1 MSLVEVTDMKIK
13 TFKYTVSESFK
24 NIWRNGVMSIASTSS
39 VAASL
44 LILGLVFILIVNL
57 NSITLGA
64 QEQYDSIQ
72 IYLVEGISDLEVK
85 SLGDKIKKMDS
96 VKEIRYESKEDAL
109 KKMQDSWQQNGYL
122 LEGLEANPLPNSFEV
137 RFNDLNV
144 VPQVAETIK
153 TLDGVEDVKFYRDII
168 EKITNI
174 SKMIQN
180 VGLVIIFSLLFL
192 SVFII
197 NNTIKLA
204 VNARRR
210 EINIMKYVGATN
222 WFVRWPFFIE
232 GTILGLMG
240 SLVALTIV
248 MGLYQYV
255 YGIMASQFYAL
266 IAAYI
271 VSPGEIFK
279 DLLLIFGVI
288 GTGIGALGSLMS
300 MRKYLNV

>member
-1 MSLVEVTDMKIK
+1 MKIK
-13 TFKYTVSESFK
+13 SFKYTFAESFK
-24 NIWRNGVMSIASTSS
+24 NIWRNGIMSVASTSS

-44 LILGLVFILIVNL
+44 LILGLIYILIVNL
-57 NSITLGA
+57 NSVTLGA

-72 IYLVEGISDLEVK
+72 VYLVDGVGDLEVK
-85 SLGDKIKKMDS
+85 TLGQNIKALEY
-96 VKEIRYESKEDAL
+96 VKEVRYETKEDAL
-109 KKMQDSWQQNGYL
+109 KKMQDSWQENGYL
-122 LEGLEANPLPNSFEV
+122 LDGLENNPLPNSFEV
-137 RFNDLNV
+137 RFSNINA
-144 VPQVAETIK
+144 VPEVAEAIK
-153 TLDGVEDVKFYRDII
+153 AMDGVEDVKYYRDII
-168 EKITNI
+168 EKMTNL
-174 SKMIQN
+174 SRMIRN
-180 VGLVIIFSLLFL
+180 IGLVVIFSLLFL
-192 SVFII
+192 STFII

-210 EINIMKYVGATN
+210 EINIMKFVGATN

-240 SLVALTIV
+240 SAVALAIV

-255 YGIMASQFYAL
+255 YGIMANQFYAL

-271 VSPGEIFK
+271 VSPGAIFK

>member
-1 MSLVEVTDMKIK
+1 MKIK
-13 TFKYTVSESFK
+13 SFKYTFVESFK
-24 NIWRNGVMSIASTSS
+24 NIWRNGIMSVASTSS

-44 LILGLVFILIVNL
+44 LILGLIYILIVNL
-57 NSITLGA
+57 NSVTLGA

-72 IYLVEGISDLEVK
+72 VYLVDGVSDLEVK
-85 SLGDKIKKMDS
+85 TLGEKIKALDY
-96 VKEIRYESKEDAL
+96 VKEVRYETKEDAL
-109 KKMQDSWQQNGYL
+109 KKMQDSWQENGYL
-122 LEGLEANPLPNSFEV
+122 LDGLENNPLPNSFEV
-137 RFNDLNV
+137 RFSNINA
-144 VPQVAETIK
+144 VPEVAEAIK
-153 TLDGVEDVKFYRDII
+153 AMDGVEDVKYYRDII
-168 EKITNI
+168 EKMTNL
-174 SKMIQN
+174 SRMIRN
-180 VGLVIIFSLLFL
+180 IGLVVIFSLLFL
-192 SVFII
+192 STFII

-210 EINIMKYVGATN
+210 EINIMKFVGATN

-240 SLVALTIV
+240 SAVALAIV

-255 YGIMASQFYAL
+255 YGIMANQFYAL

-271 VSPGEIFK
+271 VSPGAIFK

>member
-1 MSLVEVTDMKIK
+1 MKIK
-13 TFKYTVSESFK
+13 SFKYTFEESFK
-24 NIWRNGVMSIASTSS
+24 NIWRNGIMSVASMSS

-44 LILGLVFILIVNL
+44 LILGLIYILIVNL
-57 NSITLGA
+57 NSVTLGA

-72 IYLVEGISDLEVK
+72 VYLVDGVTDLEVK
-85 SLGDKIKKMDS
+85 TLGEKIKALDY
-96 VKEIRYESKEDAL
+96 VKEVRYETKEDAL
-109 KKMQDSWQQNGYL
+109 KKMQDSWQENGYL
-122 LEGLEANPLPNSFEV
+122 LDGLENNPLPNSFEV
-137 RFNDLNV
+137 RFSNINA
-144 VPQVAETIK
+144 VPEVAEAIK
-153 TLDGVEDVKFYRDII
+153 AMDGVEDVKYYRDII
-168 EKITNI
+168 EKMTNL
-174 SKMIQN
+174 SRMIRN
-180 VGLVIIFSLLFL
+180 IGLVVIFSLLFL
-192 SVFII
+192 STFII

-210 EINIMKYVGATN
+210 EINIMKFVGATN

-240 SLVALTIV
+240 SAVALAIV

-255 YGIMASQFYAL
+255 YGIMANQFYAL

-271 VSPGEIFK
+271 VSPGAIFK

>member
-1 MSLVEVTDMKIK
+1 MKIK

-57 NSITLGA
+57 NSITIGA

>member
-1 MSLVEVTDMKIK
+1 MKIK

-57 NSITLGA
+57 NSITIGA

-240 SLVALTIV
+240 SLVALMIV

>member
-1 MSLVEVTDMKIK
+1 MKIK
-13 TFKYTVSESFK
+13 SFKYTFGESFK
-24 NIWRNGVMSIASTSS
+24 NIWRNGVMSVASMSS

-57 NSITLGA
+57 NSITAGA

-72 IYLVEGISDLEVK
+72 VYLVDGIGEVEVK
-85 SLGDKIKKMDS
+85 TLGEKIQKLDS
-96 VKEIRYESKEDAL
+96 VKEVRYETKEEAL
-109 KKMQDSWQQNGYL
+109 KKMQDSWQENGYL
-122 LEGLEANPLPNSFEV
+122 LDGLEANPLPNSFEV
-137 RFNDLNV
+137 RFNDLNA
-144 VPQVAETIK
+144 VPQVAEVIK
-153 TLDGVEDVKFYRDII
+153 GLDGVEDVKYYRDII
-168 EKITNI
+168 EKMTNI
-174 SKMIQN
+174 STMIRN
-180 VGLVIIFSLLFL
+180 IGMVIIFSLLFL
-192 SVFII
+192 STFII

-232 GTILGLMG
+232 GTLLGLLG
-240 SLVALTIV
+240 SIVALSVV
-248 MGLYQYV
+248 MVLYQYV
-255 YGIMASQFYAL
+255 YGIMANQFYAL

-271 VSPGEIFK
+271 VNPGEIFR

-288 GTGIGALGSLMS
+288 GMGIGALGSLMS